1 MIRVLLV
8 DDHAVVRTGFRLLLQ
23 AHAEI
28 AVVGEADSGESAYQR
43 YLELTPDV
51 VVMDLAMPG
60 MGGLEALRRIRAHHP
75 QARILTLSAHDDPV
89 HARRA
94 LREGARGFLSKRSA
108 PEALLEAITTVA
120 AGQRYLDLTLAQK
133 LALAEVEH
141 GGKSGVEQLS
151 EREFEVF
158 VRLAGGAGVQRIA
171 EDLKL
176 SASTVGTHLYN
187 IKQKLGV
194 SNQSELTLI
203 AIRLFERLRPRAAHA
218 GFHCARSRSPRRQV
232 QGRRSRGRP
241 LHASHERFHGEG
253 KTQM

>member
-23 AHAEI
+23 GHKGTL
-28 AVVGEADSGESAYQR
+28 VVGEADSGENALRR
-43 YLELTPDV
+43 YEELHPDV

-60 MGGLEALRRIRAHHP
+60 MGGLEALRRLRAHHP
-75 QARILTLSAHDDPV
+75 QARVLTLSAHDDPL
-89 HARRA
+89 HAQRA

-108 PEALLEAITTVA
+108 PEALFAAITTVA
-120 AGQRYLDLTLAQK
+120 AGERYLEAELAKK
-133 LALAEVEH
+133 LALAEVD
-141 GGKSGVEQLS
+141 GGGRTALERLS

-158 VRLAGGAGVQRIA
+158 VRLARGHSVGRIA

-187 IKQKLGV
+187 IKHKLSV

-203 AIRLFERLRPRAAHA
+203 AIR
-218 GFHCARSRSPRRQV
+218 
-232 QGRRSRGRP
+232 
-241 LHASHERFHGEG
+241 EG
-253 KTQM
+253 LIEA